1 LRVLAAQFGALKDF
15 FKEKIAQFGGANR
28 GTELVS
34 KVA

>member
-1 LRVLAAQFGALKDF
+1 VLTAQFDALKQL

-28 GTELVS
+28 GSEVLS